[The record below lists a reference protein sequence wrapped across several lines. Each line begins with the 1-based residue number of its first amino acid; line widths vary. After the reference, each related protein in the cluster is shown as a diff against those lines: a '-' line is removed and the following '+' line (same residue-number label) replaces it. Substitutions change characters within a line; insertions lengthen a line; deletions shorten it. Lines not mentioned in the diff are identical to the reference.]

1 MGLKRIG
8 YIFQIVSDEPL
19 AGEEGVGEGV
29 PSLELFVE
37 AQSRT
42 LTWLGS
48 CHYVEKKTVLCDSWS
63 KLPVFLITENQSL

>member
-1 MGLKRIG
+1 MQTAFYIMGLKRIG

-37 AQSRT
+37 AQSGT
-42 LTWLGS
+42 LT
-48 CHYVEKKTVLCDSWS
+48 
-63 KLPVFLITENQSL
+63 